1 MKFKDKFEVN
11 KEFSSLFE
19 FDSEKDEIQHDAYML
34 MFKFLSE
41 LERVT
46 DNSIHKKDLAIAL
59 NTSRS
64 FISQLFS
71 GNKLANLTS
80 LAKLQHAY
88 NLTFEVKAVLN
99 NKTTIS
105 LDIPSIDKNK
115 YESPKKDNDESYSSE
130 LTFVLGS
137 KQPDYMQK
145 AS

>member
-1 MKFKDKFEVN
+1 MKFKDKFEIN

-19 FDSEKDEIQHDAYML
+19 FDSEKEEIQNDAYML

-46 DNSIHKKDLAIAL
+46 DNSIYKKDLAKAL

-71 GNKLANLTS
+71 GNKLANLTT
-80 LAKLQHAY
+80 LAKLQQAY
-88 NLTFEVKAVLN
+88 NLTFEIKAILN
-99 NKTTIS
+99 NKSTVS
-105 LDIPSIDKNK
+105 LDVPAIDKNE
-115 YESPKKDNDESYSSE
+115 YESPQQDNDKNYGNG

-137 KQPDYMQK
+137 SQPDYMEK

>member
-1 MKFKDKFEVN
+1 MKFKDKFEIN

-71 GNKLANLTS
+71 GNKLANLTT
-80 LAKLQHAY
+80 LAKLQNAY

-99 NKTTIS
+99 NKYTAS

-115 YESPKKDNDESYSSE
+115 YESPKKDTEK
-130 LTFVLGS
+130 S
-137 KQPDYMQK
+137 KQ
-145 AS
+145 